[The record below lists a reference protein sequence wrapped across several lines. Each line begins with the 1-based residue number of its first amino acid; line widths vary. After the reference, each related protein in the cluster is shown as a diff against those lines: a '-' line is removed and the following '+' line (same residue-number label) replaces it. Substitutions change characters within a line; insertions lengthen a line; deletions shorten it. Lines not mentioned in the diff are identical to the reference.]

1 MAKGFRLLRRRV
13 VPLAFVGAALSGHAA
28 QAADFTVSGGVTD
41 TVAKTLSAG
50 ETGLIEQGGVL
61 SVTAPANSAAIT
73 TNADGV
79 RVTNNG
85 TITTVGGGRVGIFGS
100 GGGASNVQFVNNG
113 TIRTDANNGYGM
125 GSLGERSTIIN
136 NGTVTTSGTTA
147 YAIYSNGAN
156 STLVNNGTITTSGN
170 SSYGLYSVQGNSTLV
185 NSGTITTSGDDAYGM
200 DSAGDSSTLSNS
212 GTITTSG
219 LRSRG
224 MYADGNGVTA
234 VNSGTITTSGSD
246 GEGMRSDGNNSTLVN
261 SGAITSTNADGI
273 RSVGSGSILTVSD
286 GGTVT
291 VSGAGRAGIRSTGAN
306 GTINVSGKVIATGS
320 ATEAIVGSSNQTLNI
335 KPGATI
341 VGTINLGA
349 GTNVVN
355 IDTSAGARSSTL
367 SISNAGTVNTSA
379 GGEGLVR
386 QSGSTVVI
394 ADPTGLAANRAA
406 LGTTAAGIHQ
416 AVSQQLARSNKP
428 QSVVVAASE
437 LEPGM
442 LYAPQMPFVWGHVF
456 GGYKKRGDDGANLGY
471 RSRVGGVIGG
481 YEKPIDDHSIG
492 VFGGASLA
500 GMKTDEASV
509 ESDSNG
515 FFVGGYGEYVVGD
528 WAIDGALVVGYQR
541 HQDKRL
547 VVDNLTGEE
556 TAQSDYNSVYI
567 SPSLAVVRS
576 IDIGGGIELR
586 PSAEVNYTYGYY
598 GEYTETGTTS
608 SNLRVKGHGVD
619 VINGR
624 LQLAARQALADGRG
638 EMELRGGMKYSY
650 FGRDSVDVGLG
661 NGPVLRYQGTGDTS
675 SYGGYVG
682 GNMRYDVDRRMTVV
696 ADMELGLAT
705 GDERTASGY
714 LGLEYRF

>member
-219 LRSRG
+219 VGSRG

-567 SPSLAVVRS
+567 SPSLAVIRS
-576 IDIGGGIELR
+576 IDIGSGIELR

>member
-1 MAKGFRLLRRRV
+1 
-13 VPLAFVGAALSGHAA
+13 
-28 QAADFTVSGGVTD
+28 
-41 TVAKTLSAG
+41 
-50 ETGLIEQGGVL
+50 
-61 SVTAPANSAAIT
+61 
-73 TNADGV
+73 
-79 RVTNNG
+79 
-85 TITTVGGGRVGIFGS
+85 
-100 GGGASNVQFVNNG
+100 
-113 TIRTDANNGYGM
+113 
-125 GSLGERSTIIN
+125 
-136 NGTVTTSGTTA
+136 
-147 YAIYSNGAN
+147 
-156 STLVNNGTITTSGN
+156 
-170 SSYGLYSVQGNSTLV
+170 

-219 LRSRG
+219 VGSRG

-567 SPSLAVVRS
+567 SPSLAVIRS
-576 IDIGGGIELR
+576 IDIGSGIELR

>member
-1 MAKGFRLLRRRV
+1 M
-13 VPLAFVGAALSGHAA
+13 AFVGAALSGHAA

-219 LRSRG
+219 VGSRG

-567 SPSLAVVRS
+567 SPSLAVIRS
-576 IDIGGGIELR
+576 IDIGSGIELR

>member
-41 TVAKTLSAG
+41 TVAKTLSVG

-61 SVTAPANSAAIT
+61 NVTTPANSAAIT
-73 TNADGV
+73 VSADGV

-85 TITTVGGGRVGIFGS
+85 TITTVGGGRVGIFGD
-100 GGGASNVQFVNNG
+100 GGARNAQFVNNG
-113 TIRTDANNGYGM
+113 TIRTDAASGYGM
-125 GSLGERSTIIN
+125 ASFGPGSKFFN
-136 NGTVTTSGTTA
+136 NGTLTTGGANAHAINGTGT
-147 YAIYSNGAN
+147 N
-156 STLVNNGTITTSGN
+156 STLVNNGTLTTSGDG
-170 SSYGLYSVQGNSTLV
+170 SYGLNSANANSTLV
-185 NSGTITTSGDDAYGM
+185 NSGTIATSGTDSYGIG
-200 DSAGDSSTLSNS
+200 STNSGSTLSNS

-219 LRSRG
+219 VRSRG

-273 RSVGSGSILTVSD
+273 RSTGSGNTLTVSD

-291 VSGAGRAGIRSTGAN
+291 VSGAGLAGIRSTGAN

-492 VFGGASLA
+492 VFGGASVA

>member
-41 TVAKTLSAG
+41 TVAKTLSVG

-61 SVTAPANSAAIT
+61 NVTTPANSAAIT
-73 TNADGV
+73 VSADGV

-85 TITTVGGGRVGIFGS
+85 TITTVGGGRVGIFGD
-100 GGGASNVQFVNNG
+100 GGARNAQFVNNG
-113 TIRTDANNGYGM
+113 TIRTDAASGYGM
-125 GSLGERSTIIN
+125 ASFGPGSKFFN
-136 NGTVTTSGTTA
+136 NGTLTTGGANAHAINGTGT
-147 YAIYSNGAN
+147 N
-156 STLVNNGTITTSGN
+156 STLVNNGTLTTSGDG
-170 SSYGLYSVQGNSTLV
+170 SYGLNSANANSTLV
-185 NSGTITTSGDDAYGM
+185 NSGTITTSGTDSYGIG
-200 DSAGDSSTLSNS
+200 STNSGSTLSNS

-273 RSVGSGSILTVSD
+273 RSVGSGNTLTVSD

-291 VSGAGRAGIRSTGAN
+291 VSGAGLAGIRSTGAN

-492 VFGGASLA
+492 VFGGASFA